1 MPVVVLIVSQAFC
14 PTRAEGDG
22 LIIPCFVMGESVD
35 PAGNAFTALFIQD
48 PLFRYTAYPLPPDL
62 SDTEKRKLDR
72 VYYPR
77 TRKILVESFD
87 AIIIR
92 DARILHF
99 TSNQFRDL
107 DYAFR
112 EAGMASVT
120 IHGPSWDQVWSV
132 VTTLYEL
139 SPVDNFKIRF
149 YEPWRVV
156 FRREREPVFLPFIEL
171 GMEKVVGEAY
181 GTMEAKQ
188 GATVWADMQPQD
200 VPWLVSWRPGG
211 TDAGMQW
218 VFADKFDA
226 AWWGLGYGTRDTNP
240 YAMDLATNLLLYSLG
255 KPLISD
261 IHARRKARSLLYGF
275 RAQKLL
281 ILSLMDWA
289 ESFGANTRS
298 LSSQLVILENQT
310 EGAAGSYLVQDYAA
324 TIDLMESLSARIG
337 GISKEAVRLKDDA
350 MFWVYISEW
359 LAITSVAIA
368 SGAVLWSLMMRR
380 SVYRAVQATRIIE
393 HL

>member
-1 MPVVVLIVSQAFC
+1 MVVLIVSQAYC
-14 PTRAEGDG
+14 ATNTGGDD
-22 LIIPCFVMGESVD
+22 LRIPCFVMGERVD
-35 PAGNAFTALFIQD
+35 PAGNAFTASFIQD
-48 PLFRYTAYPLPPDL
+48 PLFRYAAYPLPPDL
-62 SDTEKRKLDR
+62 SDAEKRKLDR
-72 VYYPR
+72 VYFPR

-92 DARILHF
+92 DARIGHF

-107 DYAFR
+107 DYVFR

-120 IHGPSWDQVWSV
+120 IHGPSWEQVWSV

-211 TDAGMQW
+211 TEAGLQW

-240 YAMDLATNLLLYSLG
+240 YSIDLATNLLLYSLG

-275 RAQKLL
+275 KAQKIL

-289 ESFGANTRS
+289 EDFGANTRS
-298 LSSQLVILENQT
+298 LSSQLAILESEA
-310 EGAAGSYLVQDYAA
+310 EGAAGSYLVQDYATA
-324 TIDLMESLSARIG
+324 IGLMESHLARMG
-337 GISKEAVRLKDDA
+337 EISREAVRLKDQA
-350 MFWVYISEW
+350 MFWVYLSEW
-359 LAITSVAIA
+359 LATTSVAIA
-368 SGAVLWSLMMRR
+368 SGTVLWSLMMRR
-380 SVYRAVQATRIIE
+380 SLYRAVEATRIIE